1 VAYLELKRGGGYA
14 ELAAAKESAVALKSH
29 ALDFAEAASLPIAA
43 VTALQGLRDVGELRE
58 GASVLINGAAG
69 GVGHFGVQIARS
81 LGAVTTATC
90 GPSNVDFVRSLGAD
104 HVIDYSQQDF
114 TQLTG
119 RYDVIF
125 DAAAKSRFG
134 ACRRLLK
141 PGGTFVTTMPSP
153 GLIFMYP
160 LQWVIGLY
168 ENVKKGRFVIARP
181 DGAELAFLGALAEK
195 GRLRPTVSL
204 KLPLADAG
212 KAHDASEGGH
222 TRGKIV
228 LETYRGASLTVSADE

>member
-1 VAYLELKRGGGYA
+1 
-14 ELAAAKESAVALKSH
+14 
-29 ALDFAEAASLPIAA
+29 
-43 VTALQGLRDVGELRE
+43 
-58 GASVLINGAAG
+58 
-69 GVGHFGVQIARS
+69 
-81 LGAVTTATC
+81 
-90 GPSNVDFVRSLGAD
+90 
-104 HVIDYSQQDF
+104 
-114 TQLTG
+114 
-119 RYDVIF
+119 
-125 DAAAKSRFG
+125 
-134 ACRRLLK
+134 
-141 PGGTFVTTMPSP
+141 
-153 GLIFMYP
+153 
-160 LQWVIGLY
+160 LY